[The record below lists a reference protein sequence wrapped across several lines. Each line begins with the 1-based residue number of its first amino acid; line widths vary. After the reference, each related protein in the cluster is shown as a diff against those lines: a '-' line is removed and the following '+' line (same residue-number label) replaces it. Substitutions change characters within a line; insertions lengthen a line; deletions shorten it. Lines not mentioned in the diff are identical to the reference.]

1 MGIALG
7 WIFFFAVFLMA
18 MWVLLFCFTIMI
30 PGALK
35 LFLLNKIAPKF
46 IRELAGLED
55 EKKS

>member
-18 MWVLLFCFTIMI
+18 MWCLLFCFTVMI

-35 LFLLNKIAPKF
+35 LFLLNKIAPNFVK
-46 IRELAGLED
+46 ELAGLEV
-55 EKKS
+55 EK